1 MNGIFEIVI
10 SLPGAVDYPVRSL

>member
-10 SLPGAVDYPVRSL
+10 SLPGAVDYPVQSL